1 MKRKKIN
8 FKRLLLL
15 SVSFLLIFLI
25 LAVTT
30 FLEVK
35 PLVFTYAK
43 STAKTI
49 LLNSANKAVLNVLNE
64 NNITYSKISNVSRD
78 VDNNITGI
86 EINIE
91 MVNYLKSSISN
102 EISRIV
108 AGNCNY
114 DLYIPFGT
122 LIGNEYTTGF
132 GPGVKFKMQVTET
145 AVVDFESLFCEAGIN
160 QVLHQI
166 LIKIDISA
174 NILLIGFTQGFLV
187 HTSAIAAQTV
197 IVGVVPDSF
206 TNVIERPGDDIADK
220 IFNYSVLD

>member
-1 MKRKKIN
+1 MKHKRFKY
-8 FKRLLLL
+8 KRLILLFI
-15 SVSFLLIFLI
+15 SALLIFLI
-25 LAVTT
+25 LAITV
-30 FLEVK
+30 FFEVK

-43 STAKTI
+43 STAETV
-49 LLNSANKAVLNVLNE
+49 LLNSANEAVLNVLNK
-64 NNITYSKISNVSRD
+64 NTITYSKISNVSRD
-78 VDNNITGI
+78 TENNITGI

-91 MVNYLKSSISN
+91 LINTLKSSISN
-102 EISRIV
+102 EISKIV
-108 AGNCNY
+108 GVNNIY

-132 GPGVKFKMQVTET
+132 GPKVKFKMQLTET
-145 AVVDFESLFCEAGIN
+145 AVVDFKSAFTDAGIN

-166 LIKIDISA
+166 IIKIDISA
-174 NILLIGFTQGFLV
+174 NILMIGFTEGFSV

-206 TNVIERPGDDIADK
+206 TNVIERPGDDIADE